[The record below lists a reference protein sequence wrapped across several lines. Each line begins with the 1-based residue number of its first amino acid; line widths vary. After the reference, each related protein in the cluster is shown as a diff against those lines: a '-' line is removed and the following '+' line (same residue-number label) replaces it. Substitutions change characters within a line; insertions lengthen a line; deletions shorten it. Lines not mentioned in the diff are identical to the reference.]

1 VTRDDDI
8 ADMKEPRVRRFAA
21 AALAIGVSITAL
33 TMPARAQVTQ
43 TDMLVAGRTIGFIQ
57 NLGPGDVRVGIVY
70 DPGVAQSAQQATE
83 INALMGDGLRIG
95 SLTLKPVMLPIGKLE
110 TSGIALFFLAEG
122 LGANSARVGRADRER
137 KTPCIT
143 FDLSQVRNGTCAIG
157 VRSQPRI
164 EVIVNGAAAKASGTV
179 LSAVFRMMITEI

>member
-1 VTRDDDI
+1 VTRNDNIRDV
-8 ADMKEPRVRRFAA
+8 KEPYVRRFAVAAFALGVA
-21 AALAIGVSITAL
+21 AAAL

-57 NLGPGDVRVGIVY
+57 NLGPGDVHVGIVY
-70 DPGVAQSAQQATE
+70 DPGVAQSVQQAAE
-83 INALMGDGLRIG
+83 ISALMGDGLRIG
-95 SLTLKPVMLPIGKLE
+95 SLTLRPVKLPIEKLDA
-110 TSGIALFFLAEG
+110 GGVALFFLTEG
-122 LGANSARVGRADRER
+122 LSANAAKISRTDHER
-137 KTPCIT
+137 KIPCIT

>member
-1 VTRDDDI
+1 
-8 ADMKEPRVRRFAA
+8 MRRFAA
-21 AALAIGVSITAL
+21 AAFALSLALAVS
-33 TMPARAQVTQ
+33 TMPARAEVTQ

-70 DPGVAQSAQQATE
+70 DPDVAQSVQQAAE
-83 INALMGDGLRIG
+83 ISALMGDGLRIG
-95 SLTLKPVMLPIGKLE
+95 SLTLRPVKLPVEKLE
-110 TSGIALFFLAEG
+110 TGGVALYFLTEG
-122 LGANSARVGRADRER
+122 LSANAAKIGRADRER

-179 LSAVFRMMITEI
+179 LSTVFRMMITEI